1 MANEQ
6 GNSVTKD
13 EQQQAVEGAVIDSG
27 DFFDQLDQEVN
38 GMVGQGDQPA
48 EAPSAPTEATH
59 VNSGSEQGN
68 PQNESHGS
76 DQNAWDSDNNPY
88 KKRYKD
94 SSREAV
100 KMNAQIRDLKP
111 FIPVLEAMKRDSGL
125 VSHVREYLQNGGSP
139 SKNVQ
144 QKLGLSEDFEYDP
157 NEAVKNPDSDSAKVM
172 NAQVEQ
178 VVNKRVGDILKTEK
192 MNSQKVRASIL
203 RKKQEADFIK
213 KHNLT
218 EDQFIEFKER
228 AQQRKLSYDDV
239 YYLLNKDQTNQNV
252 ANATKTD
259 MLNQMKNVRN
269 MPSTASDS
277 NNQGSA
283 QPSKSNQM
291 FDVMLDQDSDID
303 NLFG

>member
-6 GNSVTKD
+6 GNSVAKD
-13 EQQQAVEGAVIDSG
+13 VQQETVEKAVIDSG
-27 DFFDQLDQEVN
+27 NFFDQLDQEVN
-38 GMVGQGDQPA
+38 GVVGQGDQP
-48 EAPSAPTEATH
+48 EKAPSAPTKATH
-59 VNSGSEQGN
+59 VSGSEQATHI
-68 PQNESHGS
+68 ESHGS

-100 KMNAQIRDLKP
+100 KMNSQIRELKP

-144 QKLGLSEDFEYDP
+144 QKLGLAEDFEYDP
-157 NEAVKNPDSDSAKVM
+157 NEAVKDPDSDSAKVM

-178 VVNKRVGDILKTEK
+178 VVNKRVGDILQTEK
-192 MNSQKVRASIL
+192 QNSQKVRASIL
-203 RKKQEADFIK
+203 RKKQEADFVK

-218 EDQFIEFKER
+218 EDQFVEFKEK

-239 YYLLNKDQTNQNV
+239 YYLLNKDQTSQNV

-277 NNQGSA
+277 NNQGSSK
-283 QPSKSNQM
+283 PSKTNQM
-291 FDVMLDQDSDID
+291 FDVMMDSDNDID